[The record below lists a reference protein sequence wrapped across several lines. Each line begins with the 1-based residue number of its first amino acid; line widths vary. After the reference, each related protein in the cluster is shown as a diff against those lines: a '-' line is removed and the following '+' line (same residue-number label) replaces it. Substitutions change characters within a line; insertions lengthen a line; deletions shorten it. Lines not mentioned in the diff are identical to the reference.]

1 MRYSEDE
8 QRRLTDL
15 TKQTLEAGATAPDPG
30 AQVVL
35 LRDLIRFHEWRYY
48 VLDDPLVSD
57 YEYDQLFKQLQQ
69 IEHEHPHLL
78 HPDSPTQRVSADLAE
93 GFPTVPHL
101 RPMLSLDNSYD
112 EADVADFDRQVRK
125 LCGLGPDGVVE
136 YCVEPKYD
144 GGTIV
149 LLYEGDRLVRAA
161 TRGNGTEGEE
171 ITNNARAIR
180 TIPLDAE
187 FSALGI
193 QRIELRGE
201 ALIRKSRFKD
211 INAARELEGLPL
223 LANPRNAAT
232 GALRVKDRK
241 EVVTRKLEA
250 FVYQISRAEDAAG
263 REVTDA
269 LRTQD
274 QSIACLDTLGFKVPG
289 EQRKVCQGVAEVV
302 AFCREWEDRRDSY
315 DYEIDGMVVKVND
328 LRLQELCG
336 ATSHH
341 PRWAVA
347 FKFKARQATSRLLRV
362 EFQVG
367 KTGAITPV
375 AKIEPVPL
383 AGVIVSS
390 VSLHN
395 EDFIESRDIR
405 LGDTVLVER
414 AGDVIPYI
422 VKTMPELRT
431 GTEEQIR
438 FPGDCPSCT
447 SKLVR
452 EEGVAA
458 WRCVNTACP
467 AQSLQRMI
475 YHVSKEGM
483 DIDGFGRSFVERF
496 MELGWLRDISDIYRL
511 DFDVIA
517 SLEGFGQRSAEN
529 LRLSIDQARK
539 NPIHKLLRS
548 LSIPQLGKKAARLI
562 AERCTYVPDLA
573 HWTEEDFT
581 SIKEIGPILAR
592 NVMAFFHEVSNV
604 EILQRMEELGV
615 NMRQSAEDKPVVSGV
630 DGPLSGKTILFTGT
644 LHQMGRNEAQKMAE
658 TAGAK
663 NISAVS
669 GNLNI
674 LVVGENAGSKLKKA
688 EALGTVEIWTEQEF
702 LDRVGSPSGSEA

>member
-15 TKQTLEAGATAPDPG
+15 TKQTLSAGSEGLDP
-30 AQVVL
+30 QDRVVL

-48 VLDDPLVSD
+48 ILDDPLVSD
-57 YEYDQLFKQLQQ
+57 YEYDLLFKQLQQ
-69 IEHEHPHLL
+69 TEHEYPHLF
-78 HPDSPTQRVSADLAE
+78 HPDSPTQRVSADLTE
-93 GFPTVPHL
+93 GFPAVPHL

-112 EADVADFDRQVRK
+112 EADLADFDRQVKK
-125 LCGLGPDGVVE
+125 LCGLGPAEVIE

-144 GGTIV
+144 GGTVV
-149 LLYEGDRLVRAA
+149 LLYEDDRLVRAA

-180 TIPLDAE
+180 TIPLNAG
-187 FSALGI
+187 FSGRGI
-193 QRIELRGE
+193 YRIELRGE
-201 ALIRKSRFKD
+201 ALIRKSKFSG
-211 INAARELEGLPL
+211 INAVREQEGLTL

-250 FVYQISRAEDAAG
+250 FVYQISRAEDLQG
-263 REVTDA
+263 KEVTDT

-274 QSIACLDTLGFKVPG
+274 QSIAYLGSLGFKVP
-289 EQRKVCQGVAEVV
+289 EQQRKVCMGVAEVV
-302 AFCREWEDRRDSY
+302 DFCREWEAKRDSY

-383 AGVIVSS
+383 AGVTVSS

-395 EDFIESRDIR
+395 EDFIASRDIR

-422 VKTMPELRT
+422 VKVMPELRT
-431 GTEEQIR
+431 GEETEIR
-438 FPGDCPSCT
+438 FPGDCPSCA
-447 SKLVR
+447 SKLIR

-483 DIDGFGRSFVERF
+483 DIDGFGKSFVERF
-496 MELGWLRDISDIYRL
+496 MELGWLRDISDIYCL
-511 DFDVIA
+511 DFKAIA
-517 SLEGFGQRSAEN
+517 ALEGFGQRSAEN
-529 LRLSIDQARK
+529 LRQSIGQARR

-562 AERCTYVPDLA
+562 AEQCTYVPDLVR
-573 HWTEEDFT
+573 WTEEDFT
-581 SIKEIGPILAR
+581 AIKEIGPILAR
-592 NVMAFFHEVSNV
+592 NVMAFFHEESNIA
-604 EILQRMEELGV
+604 ILRRMEELGV
-615 NMRQSAEDKPVVSGV
+615 NMRQSAEDRPIASGA

-658 TAGAK
+658 AAGAK

-702 LDRVGSPSGSEA
+702 LDRMGGDLE